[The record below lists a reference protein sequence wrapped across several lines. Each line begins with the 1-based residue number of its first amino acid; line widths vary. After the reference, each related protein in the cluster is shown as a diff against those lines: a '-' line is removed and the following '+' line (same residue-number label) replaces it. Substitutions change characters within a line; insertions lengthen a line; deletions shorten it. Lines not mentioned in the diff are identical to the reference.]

1 MRKSPLEDLGAITKR
16 VPSETSPLVILLP
29 DSSFLISLPLMTRIT
44 TILIFISLTAALCGQ
59 RQDSIKPASIK
70 QWHLSSDFTEEVKVP
85 FDTVFSLF
93 DQYRIADKYSPFNAT
108 LGNYGLPFY
117 QINFFDRVTDPDKFL
132 YKYYYPLMYQP
143 ERYIFMNTQVPF
155 TELIWTFGGPRELA
169 EQTFRVW
176 HSQNVNRYLN
186 FGLIYDIVY
195 SLGQY
200 SYQMSSDK
208 DFTLYSSYT
217 GEKYKLYFAYGLN
230 NILSDENGG
239 IEDVTALSSFQTR
252 DLAVRLGGLNKART
266 ILKNNNI
273 LLVQRYKIGG
283 VQVEK
288 KDSGEIVRKGFLG
301 LSGTFSHILI
311 VDKTKK
317 TYSDDFPGSGFY
329 DSIYINHDITFDSIF
344 SRSIKNTV
352 RFDFST
358 NETRKFRL
366 GGGAGIRNELFK
378 YSQIIPTHDT
388 TFADTA
394 VWHRSN
400 NVLVGHLYNDIGDK
414 FRWVASGELFLS
426 GYRTGDFKLNG
437 VITKTFGWKKGPAI
451 WNITGGI
458 SNTQPSFWN
467 DQWGSNNFEWH
478 NNFNK
483 ELRIDIG
490 TSFDY
495 QARNALVKFNY
506 ALLDNYTDFD
516 TTMVPSQ
523 FSGGLSVAS
532 VYIKKDLRAWK
543 FHLSNDILIQK
554 SSNKEILDLPLLA
567 IRSAGYFEHLFN
579 FRRTNGQL
587 NTQLGAEVTYN
598 TLYNAYSYIPATG
611 RFYRQDKVQTGNYPF
626 INVFLNLKLK
636 RTRIFL
642 MFDHVN
648 SGLSG
653 YNYFMVPFYP
663 QNVRMFRFGV
673 GWTFYD

>member
-1 MRKSPLEDLGAITKR
+1 MQIVETPNLGVST
-16 VPSETSPLVILLP
+16 VFVLP
-29 DSSFLISLPLMTRIT
+29 NSSFLISLPLMTRIT
-44 TILIFISLTAALCGQ
+44 AILIFISLSAALYGQ

-132 YKYYYPLMYQP
+132 CKYYYPLMYKP

-176 HSQNVNRYLN
+176 HSQNVNRFLN

-217 GEKYKLYFAYGLN
+217 GEKYKLYFAFGLN

-273 LLVQRYKIGG
+273 LLVQRYRIGG

-288 KDSGEIVRKGFLG
+288 KDSGQIVRKGFPG

-311 VDKTKK
+311 FDKTKK

-329 DSIYINHDITFDSIF
+329 DSIYINPDVTFDSLF
-344 SRSIKNTV
+344 SRSIKNTL

-400 NVLVGHLYNDIGDK
+400 NVLVGHLYSDIGEK
-414 FRWVASGELFLS
+414 FRWVASGELFLN
-426 GYRTGDFKLNG
+426 GYRAGDFKLNG
-437 VITKTFGWKKGPAI
+437 VITKTFGWKKGPAT

-458 SNTQPSFWN
+458 SNTQPSFWYE
-467 DQWGSNNFEWH
+467 QWGSNNFEWH

-483 ELRIDIG
+483 EFRIDIG
-490 TSFDY
+490 TSFNY
-495 QARNALVKFNY
+495 PPRNTLVKFNY
-506 ALLDNYTDFD
+506 ALLDNYSDFD
-516 TTMVPSQ
+516 TTMMPSQ
-523 FSGGLSVAS
+523 FTGGLSVAS
-532 VYIKKDLRAWK
+532 VFIKKDLRAWK

-554 SSNKEILDLPLLA
+554 SSNKEVLDLPLLA
-567 IRSAGYFEHLFN
+567 VRSAGYFEHLLN

-587 NTQLGAEVTYN
+587 NTQLGAEVTYH

-663 QNVRMFRFGV
+663 QSVRMFRFGV

>member
-1 MRKSPLEDLGAITKR
+1 
-16 VPSETSPLVILLP
+16 
-29 DSSFLISLPLMTRIT
+29 MTRIT
-44 TILIFISLTAALCGQ
+44 TILILISLSALLHGQ
-59 RQDSIKPASIK
+59 QQDSIKPATIK
-70 QWHLSSDFTEEVKVP
+70 QWHLSSDFTEEIIIP

-93 DQYRIADKYSPFNAT
+93 NQYRKADKYSSFNAT
-108 LGNYGLPFY
+108 IGNYGLPFY
-117 QINFFDRVTDPDKFL
+117 QIDFFDRVTDPDKFL

-143 ERYIFMNTQVPF
+143 ESYVFMNTQVPF
-155 TELIWTFGGPRELA
+155 TELKWTFGGPRELA

-176 HSQNVNRYLN
+176 HSQNVNRFLN

-200 SYQMSSDK
+200 SYQRSSDK
-208 DFTLYSSYT
+208 DFTFYSSYT
-217 GEKYKLYFAYGLN
+217 GEKYKLYFAFGLN

-266 ILKNNNI
+266 ILKNNNF

-283 VQVEK
+283 VREEK
-288 KDSGEIVRKGFLG
+288 KDSVTVIRKGFLG

-311 VDKTKK
+311 LDRTKK
-317 TYSDDFPGSGFY
+317 TYSDDSPGSGFY
-329 DSIYINHDITFDSIF
+329 DSIYINNQNTFDSLY
-344 SRSIKNTV
+344 SRSVKNTL
-352 RFDFST
+352 RFDFTT

-378 YSQIIPTHDT
+378 YSQIIPTHDSA
-388 TFADTA
+388 FADTA

-414 FRWVASGELFLS
+414 FRWIATGELYLS
-426 GYRTGDFKLNG
+426 GYRAGDFKLNG
-437 VITKTFGWKKGPAI
+437 IITKTFGWEKGPAL
-451 WNITGGI
+451 WNITGGL
-458 SNTQPSFWN
+458 SNTRPSFWYE
-467 DQWGSNNFEWH
+467 QWGGNNFEWH

-483 ELRIDIG
+483 EFRIDIG
-490 TSFDY
+490 TSFNY
-495 QARNALVKFNY
+495 PSRNAVIRINY
-506 ALLDNYTDFD
+506 ALIDNYSDFD
-516 TTMVPSQ
+516 TTKMPSQ
-523 FSGGLSVAS
+523 FTGGLSVAS
-532 VYIKKDLRAWK
+532 VFIKKDLRAWK

-587 NTQLGAEVTYN
+587 NTQLGAEVTYH
-598 TLYNAYSYIPATG
+598 TSYNAYSYVPATG
-611 RFYRQDKVQTGNYPF
+611 RFYRQDKVETGDYPF
-626 INVFLNLKLK
+626 INVFLNIKLK
-636 RTRIFL
+636 RTRIFV

-653 YNYFMVPFYP
+653 YNYFMVPSYP